1 MSHQVQLSP
10 AESHR
15 PTAVLDPAWH
25 AAEPSACRSRCPY
38 SPGRTGHVPD
48 TSHPWKSDL
57 HGHLS
62 HLRQR
67 LPDKPE
73 DRQAGP
79 IRAVLPRFRHLPAG
93 RPDFPRRGKRPE
105 DTAGTW
111 RAASHTGPSGQ
122 RSASKA
128 HDRDQ
133 PARYP
138 GATCH
143 RPPRDRATTRCR
155 PTPTTTPGIRFCRE
169 QCIARINAYCPY
181 LLLVTSRRLA
191 SYGFL
196 SGILAPACC

>member
-25 AAEPSACRSRCPY
+25 AAAPSACRSRCPY

-67 LPDKPE
+67 FPDKPE

-79 IRAVLPRFRHLPAG
+79 IRAVLPRSRHLSAG

-105 DTAGTW
+105 DTADTW
-111 RAASHTGPSGQ
+111 RAALHTGPSEQ

-128 HDRDQ
+128 HDRDR

-143 RPPRDRATTRCR
+143 RPPRDPRRHQMQASPNDRAGH
-155 PTPTTTPGIRFCRE
+155 P
-169 QCIARINAYCPY
+169 
-181 LLLVTSRRLA
+181 
-191 SYGFL
+191 
-196 SGILAPACC
+196 ILAPLCVKGGHSRPRIVCAGPRHRQAESA